1 MSDNSVGDLSMDS
14 DSSEEEVCPAPTRP
28 PLAAYSLPPRFFH
41 PGALVADALTELT
54 SRSRLWRQLRGCLA
68 ARVGLADNFLPHLC
82 VFGGHH
88 LHSRQA
94 PKKEEEGQRE
104 ESSGRIREGTCA
116 RVCGRKGRG
125 GYGAGPARPSK
136 RTPSRHHGNPYAAT
150 VQTCTITA
158 VLPATSTI
166 GDVGDV
172 LSCWTRRRTD
182 QFHPP
187 GLRTDPPGEDEV

>member
-14 DSSEEEVCPAPTRP
+14 DSSEEEVCPATTRRP
-28 PLAAYSLPPRFFH
+28 PPRFAT
-41 PGALVADALTELT
+41 PGRARPGVADRLTDQLT

-68 ARVGLADNFLPHLC
+68 ARVGLADDFLPHLC

-94 PKKEEEGQRE
+94 PPIQEEGRCKK
-104 ESSGRIREGTCA
+104 SSGRIREGTCA

-166 GDVGDV
+166 GNVGDV